1 MYSWWQRNRRK
12 IVVGSGLAAGGFLL
26 YKFAERK
33 LEEFREVEAQET
45 LKRARKQHHFDSNQ
59 RTCNMTALS
68 MSPTLGESIRSK
80 IDTEKLTALLQ
91 ASPENKLQIWE
102 EIKVLAFTRTM
113 ASVYGTCL
121 LVVTLRVQLN
131 LLGGY
136 MYLDAIEG
144 HNHLGI
150 VQKVPVATQQV
161 QQRYLSAIQHLV
173 QDGLDDII
181 MRIDGAVR
189 EVIGPLTLKK
199 ELTVRDILGLIM
211 VIRDKVE
218 SGESVNPTSGST
230 TTTGH
235 AVCAPTFQA
244 LIDAS
249 LKTDLCSSSFEEA
262 EDDAGGA
269 AAAGGVQMTR
279 EDIILTKMA
288 ADTKEVMATPD
299 FASLLNLCLKIA
311 FMRVGEQLGEL
322 FASSSSPS
330 SVTPQEPVENG
341 KIIPPSPPKL
351 PLAKVVPFLSGLVN
365 TICSSPPNMVMQ
377 ELLLLEP
384 LKQFSCNV
392 YDAFSQEGKF

>member
-12 IVVGSGLAAGGFLL
+12 IIVGSGLAAGGVLL

-33 LEEFREVEAQET
+33 LEEFREAEAQET

-68 MSPTLGESIRSK
+68 MSPTLGDALRSK

-91 ASPENKLQIWE
+91 SKPENKLQIWE

-113 ASVYGTCL
+113 AAVYGTCL

-173 QDGLDDII
+173 QEGLDEII
-181 MRIDGAVR
+181 GRIDVAVR
-189 EVIGPLTLKK
+189 EIIGPLTLKK

-218 SGESVNPTSGST
+218 SGESINPASGST
-230 TTTGH
+230 TATGH

-244 LIDAS
+244 LIDAA
-249 LKTDLCSSSFEEA
+249 LKTDLCCSSSVDT
-262 EDDAGGA
+262 DDGASGGS
-269 AAAGGVQMTR
+269 GGQMTR
-279 EDIILTKMA
+279 EDVILTKMS

-322 FASSSSPS
+322 FSSSSASTAPR
-330 SVTPQEPVENG
+330 EPVENG
-341 KIIPPSPPKL
+341 KIIPPPPPKL
-351 PLAKVVPFLSGLVN
+351 PLARVVPFLSGLVN
-365 TICSSPPNMVMQ
+365 TICSSPPNMFMQ